1 MSIDA
6 RVHKVL
12 INPDGSGRLELIDRP
27 ARGGRTAGERGQA
40 NLDFQVCYPS
50 VAQLVGCDVW
60 GNDSVIMLGDMTIA
74 IRTSPAEIRFVPRRI
89 FESAVESFGGK

>member
-40 NLDFQVCYPS
+40 NLDFQVSYPS
-50 VAQLVGCDVW
+50 VAQLEGCDIW

-74 IRTSPAEIRFVPRRI
+74 IRTSDREIRFVPQRI
-89 FESAVESFGGK
+89 FESTVEFYKRN

>member
-6 RVHKVL
+6 RVQKVL
-12 INPDGSGRLELIDRP
+12 FNSDGSGRLELIDRP
-27 ARGGRTAGERGQA
+27 AKRGQTPGNRGLA
-40 NLDFQVCYPS
+40 SLDFQVSYPS
-50 VAQLVGCDVW
+50 VAQLEGCDIW

-89 FESAVESFGGK
+89 FESTVESFKGN